1 MDAAAQ
7 AHNALANEHE
17 TDLLGIVSATVV
29 VVSFSSIFF
38 VCVRALTFGVCS
50 DIMRNTDVNINYT
63 REHIEMQ

>member
-29 VVSFSSIFF
+29 VVVSFPSIFF
-38 VCVRALTFGVCS
+38 VCKGFYILSVLWHHA
-50 DIMRNTDVNINYT
+50 NHW
-63 REHIEMQ
+63 REY